1 MTIFFPILGFILL
14 IILVFIVIGLT
25 ILSKVIKTILGL
37 GQKMTGRKPSSAYTS
52 SGRND
57 GRADTSYT
65 SADNTSRDSV
75 KKKKVFDSDEGEY
88 VDFEEIKDK

>member
-1 MTIFFPILGFILL
+1 MTIFFPIIGFILL

-37 GQKMTGRKPSSAYTS
+37 GQKMTGKKPSSAYTS

-57 GRADTSYT
+57 GQADASYT
-65 SADNTSRDSV
+65 SADNTS

>member
-1 MTIFFPILGFILL
+1 MTIFFPIIGFILL

-37 GQKMTGRKPSSAYTS
+37 GQKMTGKKPSSAYTS

-57 GRADTSYT
+57 GQADASYT
-65 SADNTSRDSV
+65 ADNTSRDSV

>member
-1 MTIFFPILGFILL
+1 MTIFFPIIGFILL

-37 GQKMTGRKPSSAYTS
+37 GQKMTGKKPSSAYTS

-57 GRADTSYT
+57 GQADPSYT
-65 SADNTSRDSV
+65 SADNILAVIPLKRRKYSIQTKANTSIL
-75 KKKKVFDSDEGEY
+75 KK
-88 VDFEEIKDK
+88 

>member
-1 MTIFFPILGFILL
+1 MRH
-14 IILVFIVIGLT
+14 VMA
-25 ILSKVIKTILGL
+25 
-37 GQKMTGRKPSSAYTS
+37 QKSDEVR
-52 SGRND
+52 
-57 GRADTSYT
+57 T

>member
-37 GQKMTGRKPSSAYTS
+37 GQKMTGKKPSFAYTS

-57 GRADTSYT
+57 GQADTSYT

>member
-1 MTIFFPILGFILL
+1 
-14 IILVFIVIGLT
+14 
-25 ILSKVIKTILGL
+25 
-37 GQKMTGRKPSSAYTS
+37 MTGKKPSSAYTS